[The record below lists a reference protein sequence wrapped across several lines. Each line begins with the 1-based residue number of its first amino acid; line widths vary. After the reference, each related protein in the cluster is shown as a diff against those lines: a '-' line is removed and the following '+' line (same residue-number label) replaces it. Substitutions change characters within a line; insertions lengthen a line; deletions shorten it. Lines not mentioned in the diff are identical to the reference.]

1 MEVQL
6 RTFLQLYWLVILQD
20 VNLLDQRKKQW
31 SRVGERFFR
40 NAAKE
45 MKKTASR
52 RKKREK
58 NSTFEVAEMKWH

>member
-6 RTFLQLYWLVILQD
+6 RTFY
-20 VNLLDQRKKQW
+20 NCTTGHPSERELLGQPKKQW

-45 MKKTASR
+45 MEKTASR
-52 RKKREK
+52 GISSKRWCRTR
-58 NSTFEVAEMKWH
+58 S